1 MTSGHVVVK
10 ASVGSKC
17 HITDL
22 ARIDESVWEV
32 LGLAVVSNI
41 CWGSIGEVMA
51 VAAEVGAHWVSEDI
65 LLQILRTAQSS
76 WAKLCQPPSR
86 YTNFLHILFIQSTL
100 GQVEVKCSFS
110 ILSNAA
116 TGTTVEERV
125 RKVAALNVP
134 LHIGLW
140 VVGKSLA
147 YATSGPPLSSN
158 HILIEI
164 LWRPQDTKMRP

>member
-1 MTSGHVVVK
+1 MVVK

-32 LGLAVVSNI
+32 LCLAVVSDI

-51 VAAEVGAHWVSEDI
+51 EGAEVDAQWVSEDI

-76 WAKLCQPPSR
+76 WAKLCQPPSEN
-86 YTNFLHILFIQSTL
+86 TTFLHILFIQGTL

-110 ILSNAA
+110 ILCNTASR
-116 TGTTVEERV
+116 TTVEEWV
-125 RKVAALNVP
+125 REVSALNVP
-134 LHIGLW
+134 LNVGLRM
-140 VVGKSLA
+140 VGKSSA
-147 YATSGPPLSSN
+147 YATSWSSLSSY

-164 LWRPQDTKMRP
+164 FWRPQDTKMRP